1 MPRRRFAVALLAPP
15 SEAAE
20 VDVLRRAV
28 GVPEPFHVPPH
39 VTLIPPINVAAADV
53 DDVCSV
59 LRRSAGAARPVR
71 LDVGPATS
79 FRPETPTLHLA
90 VTGPDM
96 DAVRALRG
104 DLRSGPLDRPDV
116 WPFHPH
122 VTICEHAEPSVIDA
136 GLVAMA
142 GYRRS
147 WVVSSVHLLEQ
158 RRGDPAHGDHG
169 RAPWVPVHEEPLGPV
184 GVVGRGGFE
193 VALRAVTMV
202 EAPVAELLGRDAT
215 APPARPGPRPVV
227 VVAESAHD
235 RDDLLG
241 AATGVVPRG
250 SDVARLDR
258 IVVAA
263 EHRGLGVAG
272 HLFRAWC
279 SAAAGD
285 GAHMVLA
292 AEPPDEGAGR
302 FLTHLGFD
310 RTGGRWIRPI

>member
-15 SEAAE
+15 VEAAE

-39 VTLIPPINVAAADV
+39 VTLIPPINVADGDV
-53 DDVCSV
+53 GSTYAVV
-59 LRRSAGAARPVR
+59 RRAAGAAQPLR

-79 FRPETPTLHLA
+79 FRPETPTLHLD
-90 VTGPDM
+90 VSGPDM

-122 VTICEHAEPSVIDA
+122 ATICEHAELSVIDA

-147 WVVSSVHLLEQ
+147 WDVASVHLLEQ

-184 GVVGRGGFE
+184 GVVGRGGVE
-193 VALRAVTMV
+193 VALRTVSMV
-202 EAPVAELLGRDAT
+202 EAPVAALLGQEPT
-215 APPARPGPRPVV
+215 VSPTRPGPLPVV
-227 VVAESAHD
+227 VVAESARD
-235 RDDLLG
+235 RDVLLG
-241 AATGVVPRG
+241 AMAGVVPSG
-250 SDVARLDR
+250 GEIAQVDRL
-258 IVVAA
+258 VVSA

-279 SAAAGD
+279 SAAAD
-285 GAHMVLA
+285 RGAHLVLA
-292 AEPPDEGAGR
+292 SSSADEDAGR
-302 FLTHLGFD
+302 FLAHLGFD
-310 RTGGRWIRPI
+310 RTGDRWIRPI